1 MCLDILGNTGNIP
14 THRGPAALSPR
25 WFACARLMTF
35 VWTPIIHLHYR
46 IGGRAWIPT
55 RGRFFIAVSHADVV
69 SVAVTRGRVTV
80 RRFVYAVNRL
90 RIRGGRGCVRTLWMR
105 PCHIRNISGTPQV
118 APGWWLAWLQQ
129 CPVANGH
136 VDTGPELTTRRSS
149 PRLSAANSGCASV
162 RVMLCDHARGGMTCD
177 ITTTAHTSG
186 VIGACKYAHVSCTIR
201 IVDGVS
207 DKCRRGGR

>member
-1 MCLDILGNTGNIP
+1 MCASHVVCVDANYPFTLPHWRPCLGSHTRSFL
-14 THRGPAALSPR
+14 HRGL
-25 WFACARLMTF
+25 ACRRCF
-35 VWTPIIHLHYR
+35 
-46 IGGRAWIPT
+46 GRGHTWSGDRP
-55 RGRFFIAVSHADVV
+55 
-69 SVAVTRGRVTV
+69 TV
-80 RRFVYAVNRL
+80 RL
-90 RIRGGRGCVRTLWMR
+90 RSRSLVHSWSGGVRTLWVR

-118 APGWWLAWLQQ
+118 APGWWLVWLQQ

-149 PRLSAANSGCASV
+149 SRLSAANSGCASV

-186 VIGACKYAHVSCTIR
+186 VIGACNYAHVSCTIR
-201 IVDGVS
+201 MVDGVS